1 MWHTSHVTP
10 TRREQS
16 RDATMSAI
24 LQAAHRRLA
33 DDGAAALSLRAVA
46 RDLGMVSSAVYRYV
60 PSRDALLTLLIVE
73 AYEGLGAAVERAE
86 RSVDRADLPGR
97 FATICRAVRTWALAH
112 PNQYA
117 LVYGSPVPGYAA
129 PDDTIGPASRVPALL
144 LAVLRDAQRAE
155 GGASGASGES
165 DESDDAAVR
174 AALAPLRGGSAL
186 STHDVSDDLLLRG
199 LSAWTELFGVVSFE
213 VFGQFTNVIAGS
225 KRARTAFFEHQMRDA
240 ATRVRIT

>member
-1 MWHTSHVTP
+1 
-10 TRREQS
+10 
-16 RDATMSAI
+16 MSAI
-24 LQAAHRRLA
+24 LRAAHRRLA

-46 RDLGMVSSAVYRYV
+46 RDLGMVSSAMYRYV

-73 AYEGLGAAVERAE
+73 AYESLGDAVERAE
-86 RSVDRADLPGR
+86 GSIERNDLPGR
-97 FATICRAVRTWALAH
+97 FATICRAVRSWALAH

-144 LAVLRDAQRAE
+144 LAVLRDAQLAE
-155 GGASGASGES
+155 SGTLS
-165 DESDDAAVR
+165 ESDDSAVR
-174 AALAPLRGGSAL
+174 AALAPLRGGDAL

-240 ATRVRIT
+240 AARVRIT

>member
-1 MWHTSHVTP
+1 
-10 TRREQS
+10 
-16 RDATMSAI
+16 MSAI
-24 LQAAHRRLA
+24 LRAAHRRLA

-46 RDLGMVSSAVYRYV
+46 RDLGMVSSAMYRYV

-73 AYEGLGAAVERAE
+73 AYESLGDAVERAE
-86 RSVDRADLPGR
+86 GSIERNDLPGR
-97 FATICRAVRTWALAH
+97 FATICRAVRSWALAH

-144 LAVLRDAQRAE
+144 LAVLRDAQLAE
-155 GGASGASGES
+155 SGTLS
-165 DESDDAAVR
+165 ESDDSAVR
-174 AALAPLRGGSAL
+174 AALAPLRGGNAL

-240 ATRVRIT
+240 AARVRIT

>member
-1 MWHTSHVTP
+1 
-10 TRREQS
+10 
-16 RDATMSAI
+16 MSAI
-24 LQAAHRRLA
+24 LLAAHRRLA

-46 RDLGMVSSAVYRYV
+46 RDLGMVSSAMYRYV

-73 AYEGLGAAVERAE
+73 AYESLGDAVERAE
-86 RSVDRADLPGR
+86 GSIERNDLPGR
-97 FATICRAVRTWALAH
+97 FATICRAVRSWALAH

-144 LAVLRDAQRAE
+144 LAVLRDAQLAE
-155 GGASGASGES
+155 SGTLS
-165 DESDDAAVR
+165 ESDDSAVR
-174 AALAPLRGGSAL
+174 AALAPLRGGNAL

-240 ATRVRIT
+240 AARVRIT

>member
-1 MWHTSHVTP
+1 
-10 TRREQS
+10 
-16 RDATMSAI
+16 
-24 LQAAHRRLA
+24 
-33 DDGAAALSLRAVA
+33 
-46 RDLGMVSSAVYRYV
+46 MVSSAMYRYV

-73 AYEGLGAAVERAE
+73 AYESLGDAVERAE
-86 RSVDRADLPGR
+86 GSIERNDLPGR
-97 FATICRAVRTWALAH
+97 FATICRAVRSWALAH

-144 LAVLRDAQRAE
+144 LAVLRDAQLAE
-155 GGASGASGES
+155 SGTLS
-165 DESDDAAVR
+165 ESDDSAVR
-174 AALAPLRGGSAL
+174 AALAPLRGGNAL

-240 ATRVRIT
+240 AARVRIT

>member
-1 MWHTSHVTP
+1 MWHTTHVTP
-10 TRREQS
+10 TRREQT

-24 LQAAHRRLA
+24 LRAAHRRLA

-46 RDLGMVSSAVYRYV
+46 RDLGMVSSAMYRYV

-73 AYEGLGAAVERAE
+73 AYESLGDAVERAE
-86 RSVDRADLPGR
+86 GSIERNDLPGR
-97 FATICRAVRTWALAH
+97 FATICRAVRSWALAH

-144 LAVLRDAQRAE
+144 LAVLRDAQLAE
-155 GGASGASGES
+155 SGTLS
-165 DESDDAAVR
+165 ESDDSAVR
-174 AALAPLRGGSAL
+174 AALAPLRGGNAL

-240 ATRVRIT
+240 AARVRIT

>member
-117 LVYGSPVPGYAA
+117 LLYGSPVPGYAA

-144 LAVLRDAQRAE
+144 LAVLRDAEIVA
-155 GGASGASGES
+155 GGTPG
-165 DESDDAAVR
+165 ESDDASVR

-240 ATRVRIT
+240 AARVRIT

>member
-1 MWHTSHVTP
+1 MWHTTHVTP
-10 TRREQS
+10 TRREQT

-24 LQAAHRRLA
+24 LRAAHRRLA

-46 RDLGMVSSAVYRYV
+46 RDLGMVSSAMYRYV

-73 AYEGLGAAVERAE
+73 AYESLGDAVERAE
-86 RSVDRADLPGR
+86 GSIERNDLPGR
-97 FATICRAVRTWALAH
+97 FATICRAVRSWALAH

-144 LAVLRDAQRAE
+144 LAVLRDAQLAE
-155 GGASGASGES
+155 SGTLS
-165 DESDDAAVR
+165 ESDDSAVR
-174 AALAPLRGGSAL
+174 AALAPLRGGDAL

-240 ATRVRIT
+240 AARVRIT